1 MFMHNN
7 NFFVIFSHSANC
19 TRILGWEIKEIKGK
33 HAFDQE
39 KKIFKKKRTKLIA
52 RTRNRPRKETSFN
65 IFLFS
70 FISSNLCYLRWEKKK
85 SKILKL
91 FFLGR

>member
-1 MFMHNN
+1 MRNN

-39 KKIFKKKRTKLIA
+39 KKKYLRKKNETNSSAKKRNK
-52 RTRNRPRKETSFN
+52 F
-65 IFLFS
+65 
-70 FISSNLCYLRWEKKK
+70 
-85 SKILKL
+85 
-91 FFLGR
+91 

>member
-1 MFMHNN
+1 MHNN

-39 KKIFKKKRTKLIA
+39 KK
-52 RTRNRPRKETSFN
+52 N
-65 IFLFS
+65 I
-70 FISSNLCYLRWEKKK
+70 
-85 SKILKL
+85 
-91 FFLGR
+91 